1 MLEIN
6 FSKKLYKMSAIKD
19 AVNAYSKV
27 VVFSVSSDK
36 DVIKVK
42 AKGIDQEKEELIK
55 DEFCNYVLA
64 GMQQQI

>member
-1 MLEIN
+1 
-6 FSKKLYKMSAIKD
+6 MSAIKD
-19 AVNAYSKV
+19 AVDAYSEIA
-27 VVFSVSSDK
+27 VFSVSSDK

-42 AKGIDQEKEELIK
+42 AKGIDQGKEELIK